1 MRRLTLGLVAA
12 ALAVGG
18 CSEGTPAAP
27 EPEEAGLR
35 AAIGAAGVTP
45 LTPLPPGDP
54 ARIALGRALFFDKEL
69 SGNRNIGCSTCHNP
83 AYHTSDQLMLS
94 IGTGGTRPGGGRQ
107 LGSGA
112 FTSRNATEM
121 FNRGRPE
128 WRVLLADGSVSG
140 GGGTITT
147 PFGARAPADL
157 DGLLAG
163 QALLPL
169 VARGEMR
176 GHAGDLDA
184 LGKPNELAL
193 LPDSEPGQVW
203 SAIVTRL
210 RGIPGYDS
218 LFAAAYPNVPAES
231 LGIVHAVNA
240 IAVFIRTTWSSADS
254 PFDRYLAGDSSA
266 LSDSAWRG
274 AALFFGRARC
284 AECHRGPLLSDQ
296 DFHNTGVPPI
306 GPGIGGGADIG
317 RGGVTGFPEDRFRF
331 RTPAL
336 RNVSLTAPYM
346 HNGAFHSFEAIIR
359 HYRDAA
365 GGLRNFDPLTVDA
378 RLRQTL
384 RLDPVTVAEVLRTL
398 DPRLQQGIP
407 LSDQEMADLVAFLFA
422 LTDHSA
428 VNLLG
433 DVPKSV
439 PSGLPVLDQ

>member
-1 MRRLTLGLVAA
+1 
-12 ALAVGG
+12 
-18 CSEGTPAAP
+18 
-27 EPEEAGLR
+27 LR

-45 LTPLPPGDP
+45 LAPLPPDDP
-54 ARIALGRALFFDKEL
+54 ARVALGRALFFDKEL

-94 IGTGGTRPGGGRQ
+94 IGTGGTRPGGGRL

-112 FTSRNATEM
+112 FTARNATEM
-121 FNRGRPE
+121 FNRGRPD

-140 GGGTITT
+140 SGRAITT
-147 PFGARAPADL
+147 PFGAQAPANL

-184 LGKPNELAL
+184 LGEPNELAL
-193 LPDSEPGQVW
+193 LPDSEPAQVW
-203 SAIVTRL
+203 SGIMTRL
-210 RGIPGYDS
+210 RRIPGYDS
-218 LFAAAYPNVPAES
+218 LFAAAYPNVPADS
-231 LGIVHAVNA
+231 LGIADAVNA

-274 AALFFGRARC
+274 ASLFFGRARC

-296 DFHNTGVPPI
+296 DFHNTGVPPL
-306 GPGIGGGADIG
+306 GPGTGGGPDIG
-317 RGGVTGFPEDRFRF
+317 RGDVTGFPEDRFRF

-346 HNGAFHSFEAIIR
+346 HNGAFHTFESIIR

-365 GGLRNFDPLTVDA
+365 GALRNFDPLTVDA
-378 RLRQTL
+378 RLRPTL
-384 RLDPVTVAEVLRTL
+384 QLDPVTVADVLGTL
-398 DPRLQQGIP
+398 DPRLQKGIT
-407 LSDQEMADLVAFLFA
+407 LSDRDMADLVAFLFA
-422 LTDHSA
+422 LTDQSA
-428 VNLLG
+428 ANLLG
-433 DVPKSV
+433 DVPRSV
-439 PSGLPVLDQ
+439 PSGLPVLDR